1 MSLGEDK
8 EKLDVKEDE
17 KHLLLDHNYDNIHEL
32 NHPLPSWWNV
42 IFTVSVIYG
51 TGYFFYYQVF
61 GGPTLK
67 DEFRTEYGR
76 VLAAQAEFK
85 RLNGVFNQSFY
96 EDILKADG
104 VTKGKAVYELN
115 CMPCHM
121 ENGIGDVGPNLTD
134 KHWIIAKGTP
144 ETLHHVVF
152 HGSEANG
159 MPAWGEL
166 ITKEEIYQS
175 VAYVMT
181 FKNLFLEGKEPQGE
195 IVED

>member
-1 MSLGEDK
+1 MSQGEEK
-8 EKLDVKEDE
+8 EKLHVEEDE

-32 NHPLPSWWNV
+32 NHPLPSWWNA
-42 IFTVSVIYG
+42 IFLVSVIYG
-51 TGYFFYYQVF
+51 TAYFFYYQVF

-67 DEFRTEYGR
+67 EEFHTEYGR
-76 VLAAQAEFK
+76 VLAAQTEFK
-85 RLNGVFNQSFY
+85 KLNGVFSQSFY
-96 EDILKADG
+96 DGIVKNDG
-104 VTKGKAVYELN
+104 VKKGEEVYELN

-121 ENGIGDVGPNLTD
+121 ENGKGDVGPNLTD
-134 KHWIIAKGTP
+134 KHWIVAKGNP
-144 ETLHHVVF
+144 DSIHHVVF

-166 ITKEEIYQS
+166 IKKDEVYQA

-181 FKNLFLEGKEPQGE
+181 FRNTFVKGKEPQGE